1 MIVTFI
7 IIISL
12 LVITSIYFISSFDLC
27 TKNSSQ
33 PIKSIYRN
41 KHTGALAVAIFTKR
55 ANQRVVICKYLNRK
69 TDKPLIFKQED
80 FLKHFYFEPLENI

>member
-1 MIVTFI
+1 MITVFI
-7 IIISL
+7 IIASL
-12 LVITSIYFISSFDLC
+12 LVITSIYFISTFTGQSQ
-27 TKNSSQ
+27 NSLKS
-33 PIKSIYRN
+33 IESIYRN
-41 KHTGALAVAIFTKR
+41 KHTGVLVVAIFTKR